1 MDILSAVIKLRKM
14 YTYTYFA
21 GQYML
26 NVLDY
31 YVASWSLLLT
41 AFLEVALIA
50 YIYGQ

>member
-14 YTYTYFA
+14 YTYFA